1 MTIAKS
7 TSFTLIL
14 IKASGPI
21 QRTPSTKE
29 PCKFNHSARERRRRT
44 PVRVK
49 SGLFSPLRLCPE
61 SGHRRGLNFRSLQ
74 RWALCFSVGCA
85 GDMKG

>member
-29 PCKFNHSARERRRRT
+29 SYKFNHSARERRRRT
-44 PVRVK
+44 QVRFGSVADINGPFA
-49 SGLFSPLRLCPE
+49 SCPLYP
-61 SGHRRGLNFRSLQ
+61 
-74 RWALCFSVGCA
+74 A
-85 GDMKG
+85 